1 MSLGPS
7 TGAGLWWSYWSVLGE
22 SNGGAVLG
30 AEVCV
35 LPVGWSMGQSGGL
48 RCPLL
53 AAGAGLASPLGAA
66 EPLWGSGRAAFGAR
80 YSPLL
85 FANPL
90 QAGHPPAQRKQRGKN
105 TFVKSP
111 AGQGAEPAPGE
122 TRHTP
127 RLQTLRALLCVRSH
141 VPGSRCPPLPSVMVL
156 NTRTRKK
163 KKKIHL
169 KIDFPGWKITGAN
182 LGNFIKRRRRG
193 KKSARRLGGRERVSS
208 FRHLKKK
215 KKSLI

>member
-22 SNGGAVLG
+22 SDGGAVLG

-163 KKKIHL
+163 KKEN
-169 KIDFPGWKITGAN
+169 PP
-182 LGNFIKRRRRG
+182 
-193 KKSARRLGGRERVSS
+193 
-208 FRHLKKK
+208 
-215 KKSLI
+215 